1 MQKKLERE
9 VFIVE
14 TLWTFVRDVTGSL
27 IQSICS
33 GEILEGLRQE
43 SEVISFRL
51 QGLSVR
57 YLESRL

>member
-1 MQKKLERE
+1 MEA
-9 VFIVE
+9 
-14 TLWTFVRDVTGSL
+14 LWTFVRDVTGSL

-51 QGLSVR
+51 QGLSVS